1 MYPILTVVEEL
12 AKDERRQ
19 TKDESA
25 MPDPEAG
32 TEQRASTGNS
42 SIVHRPSSAVAFR
55 YVGEAGG
62 AEEELA
68 RRAGIPFS
76 AIETGQIRGLG
87 LKVAA
92 GSLLRMR
99 RGAAQCSAIVR
110 EFRPDVVFLTGG
122 YVSAPVALAAWRAH
136 VPVLIYLPDVT
147 PGQSIQ
153 WTSRLADRVA
163 VSFPEVARYFG
174 SKAVVTGYPVRA
186 DLLKTSRA
194 DARLALGLADDLP
207 VLVVMGGSRGARS
220 INRAVRSGIAELC
233 CHAARWCTSA
243 GSWTGPQWR
252 RLPSACPKR
261 WPSGITPH
269 PYLHEMPLALAAA
282 DLVVARAGAATLG
295 EFPAAGLPSI
305 LVPYPYSGQHQDA
318 NAAYLTERG
327 AALTLRDNE
336 LEAKLGSTVLELLD
350 APERLAAMA
359 GAAKALARP
368 DAAAN
373 IARELRRLAEKSRA
387 PNRAPR

>member
-1 MYPILTVVEEL
+1 MYPILTVVDEL
-12 AKDERRQ
+12 ASDERR
-19 TKDESA
+19 TINDERPTSE
-25 MPDPEAG
+25 PETG
-32 TEQRASTGNS
+32 TEQRVSTES
-42 SIVHRPSSAVAFR
+42 SSAIHRPSSSVAFR

-62 AEEELA
+62 AEEELT

-99 RGAAQCSAIVR
+99 RGAAQCSAILR

-153 WTSRLADRVA
+153 WTSWLADRVA

-186 DLLKTSRA
+186 ELTKTRRA
-194 DARLALGLADDLP
+194 DARSALGLADSLP

-220 INRAVRSGIAELC
+220 INRAVEAALPALLPCCQVVHISGRLDWPAVEEAAKHVPEAMAGRY
-233 CHAARWCTSA
+233 HA
-243 GSWTGPQWR
+243 
-252 RLPSACPKR
+252 
-261 WPSGITPH
+261 H

-295 EFPAAGLPSI
+295 EFPAVGLPSI
-305 LVPYPYSGQHQDA
+305 LVPYPYSGQHQEA

-336 LEAKLGSTVLELLD
+336 LETRLGSTVLEMLGT
-350 APERLAAMA
+350 PERLAAMA
-359 GAAKALARP
+359 GAAKALALP

-373 IARELRRLAEKSRA
+373 IARELRQLAERRRSTSRA
-387 PNRAPR
+387 AR